1 MKKIKKSLVLA
12 IIFILATSLV
22 ACKVKKTSSDVVARE
37 SAVSKDTSVV
47 ENNTSEEKADFTY
60 SIINETYAEKG
71 ISIEFPQLNKASNPT
86 KADLVNKVIQENIR
100 TELESLRMESEDM
113 GTYSLDLK
121 YELGGGTITR
131 YSAFPIK
138 EPLILK
144 KLLTQLIYIIPK
156 TLH

>member
-1 MKKIKKSLVLA
+1 MKKIEKSLVLA

-22 ACKVKKTSSDVVARE
+22 ACKVKEISSDVVAVE
-37 SAVSKDTSVV
+37 SADSKDASVV
-47 ENNTSEEKADFTY
+47 GNNTSEEKADFTY
-60 SIINETYAEKG
+60 SFFNETYTEKG

-121 YELGGGTITR
+121 YELGGGR
-131 YSAFPIK
+131 
-138 EPLILK
+138 
-144 KLLTQLIYIIPK
+144 
-156 TLH
+156 